1 MNQLKRKEIKMG
13 KRKFIEKIQDMF
25 GFKKPDDSSKKE
37 AIKELLKKLKAKQA
51 ELKLQLKVTKE
62 SEAKKDLKDSI
73 EILKKQIKK
82 GESLLS

>member
-1 MNQLKRKEIKMG
+1 MG

-37 AIKELLKKLKAKQA
+37 AIKELLKKLKTKQA
-51 ELKLQLKVTKE
+51 ELKLQLKVAKG
-62 SEAKKDLKDSI
+62 SENKKDLKDSI

-82 GESLLS
+82 GEALLD